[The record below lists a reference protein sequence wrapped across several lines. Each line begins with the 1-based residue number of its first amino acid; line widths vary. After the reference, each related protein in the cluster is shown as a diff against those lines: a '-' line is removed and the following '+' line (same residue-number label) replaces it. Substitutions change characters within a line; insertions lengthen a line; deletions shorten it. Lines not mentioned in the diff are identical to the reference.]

1 MKIVRLVGRLG
12 NQMFIYAFAK
22 ALEYYTGDEVF
33 FDVSAYTS
41 DTRDSLQ
48 LDKVFDIDLN
58 IIPYN
63 KIPLK
68 YKESPFLKI
77 PFIKNHKKIF
87 ALFHLKSKSYITEGN
102 MVNRYCPELL
112 KIKKDAYY
120 SGFFQ
125 CEQYFKSIEAEIRK
139 DFSFRPVE
147 DSSLIKKRKEI
158 EQYEC
163 PIFINIRRGDY
174 VSLKENNVV
183 DWLCDMSYYRKATD
197 FMKKKFPNCTF
208 IAVSDEP
215 DWLVENL
222 KIDYPFKI
230 YSSNTPYMDIYLLQA
245 CKHGICANSSY
256 SWWAAWLI
264 ENKDK
269 VIIAPEPWFEVGR
282 KSDIIPDEWI
292 KIPRLG

>member
-12 NQMFIYAFAK
+12 NQMFIYAFAR
-22 ALEYYTGDEVF
+22 ALEYYTGDDVF
-33 FDVSAYTS
+33 FDISSLVQHS
-41 DTRDSLQ
+41 RDDLQ
-48 LDKVFDIDLN
+48 LDKIFN
-58 IIPYN
+58 INLKVIPYN

-68 YKESPFLKI
+68 YKESLFTKV
-77 PFIKNHKKIF
+77 PFIKNHKKLF
-87 ALFHLKSKSYITEGN
+87 ALFFLKSKTFITEGN
-102 MVNRYCPELL
+102 FINIYNPDLL
-112 KIKKDAYY
+112 NIQNDAYY

-125 CEQYFKSIEAEIRK
+125 CEKYFKPIEDEIRK
-139 DFSFRPVE
+139 AFTFKPVE
-147 DSSLIKKRKEI
+147 NQSLIEKRREI

-163 PIFINIRRGDY
+163 PIFINVRRGDY
-174 VSLKENNVV
+174 VELDKNNVV
-183 DWLCDMSYYRKATD
+183 HWLCDMSYYKKATD
-197 FMKKKFPNCTF
+197 FMKKKFPDCTF

-215 DWLVENL
+215 EWLVDNL

-230 YSSNTPYMDIYLLQA
+230 YSSDTPYLDIYLLQA

-292 KIPRLG
+292 KMPRLG

>member
-33 FDVSAYTS
+33 FDSFAYTPDS
-41 DTRDSLQ
+41 RDSLQ
-48 LDKVFDIDLN
+48 LDKVFDIDVN

-68 YKESPFLKI
+68 YKEFKNVK
-77 PFIKNHKKIF
+77 FIASHKKIF
-87 ALFHLKSKSYITEGN
+87 KLLLNLKNKNIITEKQRN
-102 MVNRYCPELL
+102 IFQPDLFD
-112 KIKKDAYY
+112 IQKDAYY
-120 SGFFQ
+120 FGYFQ
-125 CEQYFKSIEAEIRK
+125 CEHYFKPIEAEIRK
-139 DFSFRPVE
+139 AFTFRPIE
-147 DSSLIKKRKEI
+147 NPSLIKKRKEI

-163 PIFINIRRGDY
+163 PIFINVRRGDY

-183 DWLCDMSYYRKATD
+183 DWLCDMSYYRKATNL
-197 FMKKKFPNCTF
+197 MKEKFPNCTF

-215 DWLVENL
+215 DWLVDNL

>member
-22 ALEYYTGDEVF
+22 ALEYYTGDEVL
-33 FDVSAYTS
+33 FDVSSYAS
-41 DTRDSLQ
+41 NTRDSLQ
-48 LDKVFDIDLN
+48 LDKVFDVSVN

-68 YKESPFLKI
+68 YKELSR
-77 PFIKNHKKIF
+77 IKFFASHKKIF
-87 ALFHLKSKSYITEGN
+87 KL
-102 MVNRYCPELL
+102 LL
-112 KIKKDAYY
+112 KNRNITTEKNVNIYQPDLLNIKKDAYY
-120 SGFFQ
+120 SGYFQ
-125 CEQYFKSIEAEIRK
+125 CEQYFKSIEEEIRK
-139 DFSFRPVE
+139 AFIFKPIDNPL
-147 DSSLIKKRKEI
+147 LIQKRKEI

-163 PIFINIRRGDY
+163 PIFINVRRGDY
-174 VSLKENNVV
+174 VSLKENNIV
-183 DWLCDMSYYRKATD
+183 DWMCDMSYYRKATD
-197 FMKKKFPNCTF
+197 LMKKKFPNCTF

-215 DWLVENL
+215 EWLVDNL

-230 YSSNTPYMDIYLLQA
+230 YSSNTPYLDIYLLQA

-269 VIIAPEPWFEVGR
+269 VIVAPEPWFEVGR
-282 KSDIIPDEWI
+282 KSDIIPEEWI